1 MRSLRFH
8 VHVSC
13 SYSGTNKNNTLFA
26 RSECGGGTE
35 RLVNLIQ
42 RVCEYVVI
50 NIIFYRRIP
59 LVVKQCIRMHLVIAG
74 VEQTFISFIVCESYS
89 GIYLFVFITF
99 LALNNSTMDCIY
111 YVCKAIRN
119 NLGELFE
126 DNLIISQ
133 FL

>member
-1 MRSLRFH
+1 MRQKYAVCEVCKFVKQSTLNA
-8 VHVSC
+8 VVEVSC

-74 VEQTFISFIVCESYS
+74 VEQTFRLSCAKIIVEFICL
-89 GIYLFVFITF
+89 YLSHF
-99 LALNNSTMDCIY
+99 
-111 YVCKAIRN
+111 
-119 NLGELFE
+119 
-126 DNLIISQ
+126 
-133 FL
+133 